1 LKCDSIHCDHKIT
14 VICEILKRR
23 LIIEAFDESF
33 DYSYTVYINNEL
45 CDEGK
50 SRLIY
55 ELAERGDYEK
65 ILTLICED

>member
-1 LKCDSIHCDHKIT
+1 MHCDHK
-14 VICEILKRR
+14 VVLICEVLKRS
-23 LIIEAFDESF
+23 LIIEAFDEAF
-33 DYSYTVYINNEL
+33 DYSYVVYIDNEL

-65 ILTLICED
+65 ILTLICDD